1 MNDKPIG
8 IQRSQQLALIY
19 HLFRLNWTSWPV
31 DLGLHPDHLTTSAEN
46 ARIGALMALAGGDS
60 WRAKRFLK
68 QGGIEDQ
75 FDKVA
80 IEFSALIV
88 EHADLMESLPN
99 ASKPRVPAPGPG
111 NRRPSPV
118 SGRS

>member
-1 MNDKPIG
+1 MNHSIG
-8 IQRSQQLALIY
+8 IQRSRQLALIY
-19 HLFRLNWTSWPV
+19 HLFKLNWTNWPV

-80 IEFSALIV
+80 IEFSALIA

-99 ASKPRVPAPGPG
+99 ASEPRGRAPGPDD
-111 NRRPSPV
+111 RLPSPA
-118 SGRS
+118 SGRR